1 MMVGVVC
8 DYLPDHEISLLKLFL
23 GLVTKS
29 VVLMIRVLF
38 IKIVIL
44 LNDVVRWQQDKSGK
58 EAREDVEGSPV
69 GVR

>member
-44 LNDVVRWQQDKSGK
+44 LNDVVR
-58 EAREDVEGSPV
+58 
-69 GVR
+69 